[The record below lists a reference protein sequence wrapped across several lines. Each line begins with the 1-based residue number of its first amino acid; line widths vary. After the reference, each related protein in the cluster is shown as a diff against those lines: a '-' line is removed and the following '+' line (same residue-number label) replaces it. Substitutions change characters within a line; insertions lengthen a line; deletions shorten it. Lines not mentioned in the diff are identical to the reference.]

1 MNTQIQNEFK
11 KPVRRQKWAAK
22 LKDDALKTEIACDI
36 VVKGV
41 GAVVRSLYERFPKCQ
56 RRGGDPKL
64 DRETDETDIR
74 NVIRNC
80 NPHNRRFNRDKFGD
94 AVREEFFKILDIALV
109 KTMPEI
115 AQTIIWFQETNKLA
129 SQINTAENLN
139 LLQRARIH
147 KLYLE
152 FYAKYVNIFKF
163 FPHQPDSEEEEG

>member
-22 LKDDALKTEIACDI
+22 LKNDALKTEIARDI

-41 GAVVRSLYERFPKCQ
+41 SAVVHSLYARFPKCQ

-80 NPHNRRFNRDKFGD
+80 NPHNRRFNRDKFGE
-94 AVREEFFKILDIALV
+94 AVREEFFKMLDIALV
-109 KTMPEI
+109 KTMPDI
-115 AQTIIWFQETNKLA
+115 AQTINWFQESNKLA

-139 LLQRARIH
+139 LLQRAQIH

-152 FYAKYVNIFKF
+152 FYAKHVNIFKF
-163 FPHQPDSEEEEG
+163 FRHQPDSGEEED